1 MVNIGQSLVD
11 VDFTV
16 IEILIKKLTEE
27 RGGGG
32 TVGIRLKSP
41 VFVTSPPPPPCILN
55 VAQFITTL
63 TIAIPNILYLF

>member
-41 VFVTSPPPPPCILN
+41 VSLLCTD
-55 VAQFITTL
+55 QER
-63 TIAIPNILYLF
+63 